1 MQENCTSGLPSGD
14 WKREGIL
21 FVQQPVCA
29 PVIDSTVIDC
39 ISRAF
44 AMARSRYA
52 NFYRPDFH
60 LTNALRVSFSGS
72 RYLRQHTKVAQKL
85 R

>member
-29 PVIDSTVIDC
+29 PVIDSTEGENS
-39 ISRAF
+39 SRKSSWF
-44 AMARSRYA
+44 C
-52 NFYRPDFH
+52 N
-60 LTNALRVSFSGS
+60 
-72 RYLRQHTKVAQKL
+72 
-85 R
+85 

>member
-29 PVIDSTVIDC
+29 PVIDSTKAC
-39 ISRAF
+39 ILDLSAYYQF
-44 AMARSRYA
+44 
-52 NFYRPDFH
+52 
-60 LTNALRVSFSGS
+60 
-72 RYLRQHTKVAQKL
+72 
-85 R
+85 